1 MAVLARRR
9 NPRGL
14 EARADSGTAGDRGQ
28 LPSGGRVARRIALH
42 GLPDAEPLRP
52 GRGAHVQDLPQANR
66 PPSISEARR
75 IESNAE
81 PTVGSAS
88 LWAGATPAPGTKQN
102 SPNLT
107 STRPRRS
114 RSGAGRRTRHFSF
127 FAPNQKIV
135 LLTCA
140 GLGVWRCT

>member
-14 EARADSGTAGDRGQ
+14 EARTDWGAAGDRGQ
-28 LPSGGRVARRIALH
+28 LPSRARVARRIALH

-52 GRGAHVQDLPQANR
+52 GRGAHVQDLPKANR

-88 LWAGATPAPGTKQN
+88 LWARAPCTQYPGTRH
-102 SPNLT
+102 LT
-107 STRPRRS
+107 LSLSEERSAKAAQRCRRVRCS
-114 RSGAGRRTRHFSF
+114 ARQRTKADSSNR
-127 FAPNQKIV
+127 
-135 LLTCA
+135 
-140 GLGVWRCT
+140 